1 MKDVDPENDIDLM
14 LTQKFENTFIDKV
27 GDVPEEK
34 GRNVEKSQSIHHQTG
49 RLALDAVMKLLMQ
62 KVRSLEH
69 REPLLSQQFKEL
81 DEKNK
86 ETSRAHSK
94 EQLTISSKFEDVGT
108 EITNLNALLQSM
120 VR

>member
-14 LTQKFENTFIDKV
+14 LTQKFENTFTDKV
-27 GDVPEEK
+27 GDVPEGK

-94 EQLTISSKFEDVGT
+94 EQSGQYQASWRPWQPK
-108 EITNLNALLQSM
+108 
-120 VR
+120 